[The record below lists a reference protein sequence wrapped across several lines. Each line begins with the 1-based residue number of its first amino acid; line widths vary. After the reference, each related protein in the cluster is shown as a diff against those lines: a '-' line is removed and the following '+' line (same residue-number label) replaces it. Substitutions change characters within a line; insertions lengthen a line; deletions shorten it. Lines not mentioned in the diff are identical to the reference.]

1 MGTDGYSH
9 KAQYFLGL
17 ARRMSR
23 PEDRAVFAEMAAVW
37 MGRVEQSDQ
46 TQANTEPEP
55 ERS

>member
-1 MGTDGYSH
+1 MGSYDYSR

-23 PEDRAVFAEMAAVW
+23 PEDRAVFVEMAAVW
-37 MGRVEQSDQ
+37 MGRAEQTDQ
-46 TQANTEPEP
+46 TQPNTEPEP